1 MSPPAELDAFR
12 LRPIAPSDDPAVAA
26 IIRAV
31 MPEFGACGR
40 GFAIED
46 PEVDRMSATYAA
58 PRSAYWVIEGA
69 GAVLGGGGIAPLKG
83 GDEGTC
89 ELQKMYFL
97 PAARGRGLGR
107 RLLETCLAR
116 ARELGFRRCYLETLT
131 GMEAAQRL
139 YLAAGFRKIPGPLGS
154 TGHFSCDTFYLRDL

>member
-1 MSPPAELDAFR
+1 MPPPSEHEDLI

-46 PEVDRMSATYAA
+46 PEVDRMSATYAQ
-58 PRSAYWVIEGA
+58 PRSAYWVIESA
-69 GAVLGGGGIAPLKG
+69 GVILGGGGIAPLKD
-83 GDEGTC
+83 GDGETC

-107 RLLETCLAR
+107 RLLETCLERAR
-116 ARELGFRRCYLETLT
+116 ALGFRRCYLETLT
-131 GMEAAQRL
+131 GMDAAQRL

-154 TGHFSCDTFYLRDL
+154 TGHFSCDTFYLREL